1 MVHNIQLTNSIDKTI
16 MSGVYLQSNMTF
28 ETLLYGPL
36 FHSYCNRMEVKEKN
50 ITSDNNN
57 NIRSFR
63 NDEKKTFYRI
73 FISSLK
79 LSFSN

>member
-63 NDEKKTFYRI
+63 NDEKKNV
-73 FISSLK
+73 L
-79 LSFSN
+79 

>member
-1 MVHNIQLTNSIDKTI
+1 MNVNSKKNMVHNIQLTNSIDKTI

-57 NIRSFR
+57 NLRSFR
-63 NDEKKTFYRI
+63 NKEKKNV
-73 FISSLK
+73 L
-79 LSFSN
+79 